1 MTRLGAMPERS
12 SNGPRG
18 MVVVYSWLVVA
29 IAVAVAVGFVYT
41 VWFK

>member
-1 MTRLGAMPERS
+1 MTRLGAMSDRAP
-12 SNGPRG
+12 NGPRG
-18 MVVVYSWLVVA
+18 MVVVFSWLIVA

>member
-1 MTRLGAMPERS
+1 MSEHS

-29 IAVAVAVGFVYT
+29 IAVAAAVGFVYT
-41 VWFK
+41 LWFK

>member
-1 MTRLGAMPERS
+1 MTERAP
-12 SNGPRG
+12 NGPRG

-29 IAVAVAVGFVYT
+29 IAVVVAAGFVYT